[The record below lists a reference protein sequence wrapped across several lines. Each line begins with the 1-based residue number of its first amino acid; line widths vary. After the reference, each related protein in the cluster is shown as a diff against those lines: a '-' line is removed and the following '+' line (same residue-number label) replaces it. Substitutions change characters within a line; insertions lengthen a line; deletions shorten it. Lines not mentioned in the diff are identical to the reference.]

1 MCAKAIEW
9 RIIFLEKVV
18 DTEVLVVGA
27 GNAAMAAAVAA
38 REQSADVV
46 VLEKAPKSQ
55 RGGNSALTVHMRFP
69 YRGMEDL
76 VALLSDVGEE
86 ETWSLAERVRDYKES
101 DYYDDIMAVTDGRSD
116 PILAGILVSE
126 AYRTVLWMRSYGHAW
141 IPSHESPTSANVVS
155 FEGGGFAMQERW
167 FRAAERLGIPVHY
180 GTKALGLLQD
190 RAGRVTGIRART
202 GDRDARYN
210 SRAVI
215 LACGGFESNPGMRT
229 QYLGAGWD
237 KVKLRGVPF
246 NTGDGLNMALE
257 LDAQPYGSWSTCH
270 ASPQDSN
277 RPEYDVPGPGVSGAF
292 WSRYSYPF
300 GIMVNVHGRRFVDEG
315 ETWRGLTYAKAG
327 RAILSQPGG
336 FAFQVFDA
344 EQRRRGLIRGYENAT
359 VYKSSTLGALAKDL
373 EIRDVSAF
381 LETVRQFN
389 DSIHE
394 GEFHPFRLDGKS
406 ASGITPPKSNWAL
419 PISSPPFE
427 AYPTI
432 CGMTFTYGG
441 LKVTPSAEVLHKSDR
456 VIPGLYA
463 AGEMVGGLWHDNYP
477 SGSGMMAGAVFGRI
491 AGTKAAQQVLSS
503 N

>member
-1 MCAKAIEW
+1 MVA
-9 RIIFLEKVV
+9 

-38 REQSADVV
+38 REQGADVV

-69 YRGMEDL
+69 YWGMEDL
-76 VALLSDVGEE
+76 VPLLSDVEE
-86 ETWSLAERVRDYKES
+86 EEKQSLAERVRDYTES
-101 DYYDDIMAVTDGRSD
+101 DYYNDIMTVTEGRSD
-116 PILAGILVSE
+116 PTLAGILVSE
-126 AYRTVLWMRSYGHAW
+126 AYSTVSWMRSYGHAW

-155 FEGGGFAMQERW
+155 FNGGGFAMQGHW
-167 FRAAERLGIPVHY
+167 FSAAGRLGIPVHY
-180 GTKALGLLQD
+180 ETRALELLQD
-190 RAGRVTGIRART
+190 RAGRVTGVLART
-202 GDRDARYN
+202 GNRDVRYK

-215 LACGGFESNPGMRT
+215 LACGSFESSPEMRAK
-229 QYLGAGWD
+229 YLGAGWD

-257 LDAQPYGSWSTCH
+257 LGAQPYGSWSTCH

-277 RPEYDVPGPGVSGAF
+277 RPDYDIPGPGVSGVY

-300 GIMVNVHGRRFVDEG
+300 GIMVNVDGCRFVDEG
-315 ETWRGLTYAKAG
+315 ETWRGLTYAKTG

-336 FAFQVFDA
+336 LAFQIFDA
-344 EQRRRGLIRGYENAT
+344 EQRRKGLIRGYEDAT
-359 VYKSSTLGALAKDL
+359 VFKSNTLESLAKKL
-373 EIRDVSAF
+373 EIRDVRAF
-381 LETVRQFN
+381 IETVHQFN
-389 DSIHE
+389 DSIQD
-394 GEFHPFRLDGKS
+394 GEFHPFCLDGKS

-419 PISSPPFE
+419 PIAIPPFE
-427 AYPTI
+427 VYPTI

-441 LKVTPSAEVLHKSDR
+441 LKITPSAEVLHESDR

-491 AGTKAAQQVLSS
+491 AGTKAAQQSLSG
-503 N
+503 NN

>member
-1 MCAKAIEW
+1 MEN
-9 RIIFLEKVV
+9 VV
-18 DTEVLVVGA
+18 ETDVLVVGA

-38 REQSADVV
+38 REQGARVV

-76 VALLSDVGEE
+76 APLLSDVSEE
-86 ETWSLAERVRDYKES
+86 DTRSLSERVYAYTES
-101 DYYDDIMAVTDGRSD
+101 DYYDDIMTVTNGRSD
-116 PILAGILVSE
+116 PTLANILVSD
-126 AYRTVLWMRSYGHAW
+126 AYETVLWMRSYGHAW

-155 FEGGGFAMQERW
+155 FDGGGFAMQERW
-167 FRAAERLGIPVHY
+167 FHAAERLGIPVHY
-180 GTKALGLLQD
+180 ETEAVEMLQD
-190 RAGRVTGIRART
+190 RAGEVTGVMARS

-210 SRAVI
+210 SCAVI
-215 LACGGFESNPGMRT
+215 LACGSFESSPEMRA

-257 LDAQPYGSWSTCH
+257 LGAQPYGSWSTCH

-277 RPEYDVPGPGVSGAF
+277 RPEYDLPGPDVSGVY

-300 GIMVNVHGRRFVDEG
+300 GIMVNVDGHRFVDEG
-315 ETWRGLTYAKAG
+315 ETWRGLTYAKTG
-327 RAILSQPGG
+327 RAILSQPEG
-336 FAFQVFDA
+336 FAFQIFDA
-344 EQRRRGLIRGYENAT
+344 EQRRRGLIRGYEDAT
-359 VYKSSTLGALAKDL
+359 VYKSDNLETLAKEL
-373 EIRDVSAF
+373 EIRDVRAF
-381 LETVRQFN
+381 LETVHQFN
-389 DSIHE
+389 ASTQDD
-394 GEFHPFRLDGKS
+394 EFHPFRLDGKS
-406 ASGITPPKSNWAL
+406 TSGITPPKSNWAL
-419 PISSPPFE
+419 PIATPPFE

-441 LKVTPSAEVLHKSDR
+441 LKISPSTEVLHEDDH

-477 SGSGMMAGAVFGRI
+477 SGGGMMAGAVFGRI
-491 AGTKAAQQVLSS
+491 AGTEAAQQVLSG

>member
-1 MCAKAIEW
+1 MET
-9 RIIFLEKVV
+9 VV

-38 REQSADVV
+38 REQGAEVV
-46 VLEKAPKSQ
+46 VLEKASKSE

-76 VALLSDVGEE
+76 TPLLSDVGED
-86 ETWSLAERVRDYKES
+86 ETRSLAARVGDYTES

-116 PILAGILVSE
+116 PVLADILVSE

-155 FEGGGFAMQERW
+155 FDGGGFAMQERW
-167 FRAAERLGIPVHY
+167 FRAAELLGITVHY
-180 GTKALGLLQD
+180 ETRAIELLRD
-190 RAGRVTGIRART
+190 RAGGVTGVQART
-202 GDRDARYN
+202 GDRDVRYK

-215 LACGGFESNPGMRT
+215 LACGSFESSPEMRAR
-229 QYLGAGWD
+229 YLGAGWD

-257 LDAQPYGSWSTCH
+257 LGAQSYGSWSTCH

-277 RPEYDVPGPGVSGAF
+277 RPEYDVPGPGVSGVY

-300 GIMVNVHGRRFVDEG
+300 GIMVNVDGRRFVDEG
-315 ETWRGLTYAKAG
+315 ETWRGLTYAKTG

-336 FAFQVFDA
+336 LAFQVFDS
-344 EQRRRGLIRGYENAT
+344 EQRRRGLIRGYEDAT
-359 VYKSSTLGALAKDL
+359 GYKSNSLEALARDL
-373 EIRDVSAF
+373 ELRDVGAF
-381 LETVRQFN
+381 LGTVREFN
-389 DSIHE
+389 DAIQE

-419 PISSPPFE
+419 PIASPPFE

-441 LKVTPSAEVLHKSDR
+441 LKITPSGEVLHESDQI
-456 VIPGLYA
+456 IPGLYA

-477 SGSGMMAGAVFGRI
+477 SGGGMMAGAVFGRI
-491 AGTKAAQQVLSS
+491 AGTKAAQRVLSDG
-503 N
+503 